1 MSHLEPWKVLQS
13 EIVFHNKWVTIQRD
27 TVKLPN
33 GSQIDDYYLNVRPEV
48 VVTLPITKEG
58 KAIMVRQYKHGGK
71 EILLEFP
78 GGVFEA
84 EKETPLEGGLREMRE
99 ETGYYSGEMVYLG
112 KVFDDPTKDTNCLH
126 FFLGKNAYK
135 KFEPEPDPTEN
146 IEVIEVP
153 FEEIPELIKANKMR
167 VCGAI
172 AIYTMAT
179 MHLKNIE
186 NQMQ

>member
-1 MSHLEPWKVLQS
+1 MSEIKPWEVLKS

-27 TVKLPN
+27 AVMLAN
-33 GSQIDDYYLNVRPEV
+33 GSVIDDYYLNVRPEV

-58 KAIMVRQYKHGGK
+58 KVIMVRQYKHGGK
-71 EILLEFP
+71 QILLEFP

-84 EKETPLEGGLREMRE
+84 PTESPLEGGLREMRE
-99 ETGYYSGEMVYLG
+99 ETGYYSDEMIYLG

-126 FFLGKNAYK
+126 FFLAKNAFR

-146 IEVIEVP
+146 IEVIEVA
-153 FEEIPELIKANKMR
+153 FEDIPELIRTNKIQ

-172 AIYTMAT
+172 AIYTMT
-179 MHLKNIE
+179 VMYLKNSK
-186 NQMQ
+186 